1 MKTLTRSQ
9 VKEAL
14 KQVPIDQILH
24 VEGELSSRQKLF
36 AKTIA
41 IENVSGAEAYRK
53 AYKTRGGKPKSQS
66 ESARRLKMV
75 PAIQREIEAHRLAKL
90 AREHRTAGQ
99 LRDLVIHSLVQ
110 VLVDPEAKDST
121 KVQASKVL
129 GTVVGVD
136 AFIHRTES
144 HIITSSIDA
153 RTQLMNE
160 LKRVLNSE
168 SIDVEYREADT
179 LIEELAGEAPVH
191 PPPLNGVDGTWI
203 DSHSIPDNRLSSEI
217 IDPPTP
223 SLQIPDKSTDSIEK
237 TPPL

>member
-9 VKEAL
+9 VRQAL
-14 KQVPIDQILH
+14 NHVPIDQILS
-24 VEGELSSRQKLF
+24 VSGELTHKQKTF
-36 AKTIA
+36 AKAIA
-41 IENVSGAEAYRK
+41 NGSNGAEAYRQAYNTK
-53 AYKTRGGKPKSQS
+53 AKPKTQS
-66 ESARRLKMV
+66 ENARRMKTNT
-75 PAIQREIEAHRLAKL
+75 AIQREIEAYRLSKL
-90 AREHRTAGQ
+90 ASEHRTAGQ

-144 HIITSSIDA
+144 HIITTSNDA

-179 LIEELAGEAPVH
+179 LLEELAKSPPAA
-191 PPPLNGVDGTWI
+191 PPPQTGVDGTWI
-203 DSHSIPDNRLSSEI
+203 DTHSIPDNQTSI
-217 IDPPTP
+217 KKTPIPT
-223 SLQIPDKSTDSIEK
+223 LQIPDKDGNNTQE

>member
-9 VKEAL
+9 VRQAL
-14 KQVPIDQILH
+14 NHVPIDQILS
-24 VEGELSSRQKLF
+24 VSGELTHKQKTF
-36 AKTIA
+36 AKA
-41 IENVSGAEAYRK
+41 VANGANGAEAYRQAYNTK
-53 AYKTRGGKPKSQS
+53 AKPKTQS
-66 ESARRLKMV
+66 ENARRMKTNT
-75 PAIQREIEAHRLAKL
+75 AIQREIEAYRLSKL